1 MVSDSHAYV
10 FPEVYTLS
18 GYDSMEQ
25 KWAADQIELGGHHQS
40 VWRVRYRAPAD
51 KDGGLYRY
59 HCRHHTRASLAQLH
73 EPRSGWHLRRRDRN
87 EMILLPV

>member
-25 KWAADQIELGGHHQS
+25 KWSADQIELGGHHQS

-51 KDGGLYRY
+51 KDGG
-59 HCRHHTRASLAQLH
+59 
-73 EPRSGWHLRRRDRN
+73 
-87 EMILLPV
+87 

>member
-25 KWAADQIELGGHHQS
+25 KCAADQIELGGHHQS

-51 KDGGLYRY
+51 KDGG
-59 HCRHHTRASLAQLH
+59 
-73 EPRSGWHLRRRDRN
+73 
-87 EMILLPV
+87 